1 MKVLAPMAGITD
13 GLFCSKLA
21 PHGFDMVTIGG
32 YNVDKLTIN
41 AGKRII
47 LRGRSEFDIPLEDQ
61 SNYLKQQIKIIEDNN
76 SWKGLVSINL
86 RSTTPSPIIE
96 ISKLSGV
103 DVVEIN
109 AHCRQPEIM
118 ELGCGQSL
126 LNHPDILY
134 KFASEVVNNA
144 ECRVSV
150 KIRANVPGADIIA
163 VSKLIQDA
171 GADFLHVDAMKP
183 GHPYADY
190 DIISEIKDHTDIF
203 LIGNNSIK
211 DRGSADK
218 MISAGADGFSM
229 ARALINGEVPFD
241 LSMVE
246 NKKVDL
252 HGKK

>member
-21 PHGFDMVTIGG
+21 PKGFDMVTMGG
-32 YNVDKLTIN
+32 YNIDALTID

-47 LRGRSEFDIPLEDQ
+47 QRGRSEFDIPLYDI
-61 SNYLKQQIKIIEDNN
+61 SNHIKQQIKIIREHN
-76 SWKGLVSINL
+76 SWKGLISVNL
-86 RSTTPSPIIE
+86 RSTTLSPIID
-96 ISKLSGV
+96 ISKLPGV

-126 LNHPDILY
+126 LNNPDKLY
-134 KFASEVVNNA
+134 KFTSEVVNNVQS
-144 ECRVSV
+144 RVSV
-150 KIRANVPGADIIA
+150 KIRANVPGTDILA

-183 GHPYADY
+183 DHPHADY
-190 DIISEIKDHTDIF
+190 NIISAIKDVTDIF

-211 DRGSADK
+211 DGESANK
-218 MISAGADGFSM
+218 MISAGADGFSI
-229 ARALINGEVPFD
+229 ARALIKGEVPFD
-241 LSMVE
+241 LSTLE
-246 NKKVDL
+246 T
-252 HGKK
+252 GYP